1 MPPSPALR
9 EILQLD
15 PVRDHQRIVFLTF
28 SQEFPW
34 DAQRALEIAL
44 LRTFC
49 VPSISR
55 LLAATREFERRPQKR
70 YDDTEIIISEIVE
83 HGYDS
88 PRGLSALRRMNQIH
102 GRFAIDNDDY
112 RYVLSTFLLEPI
124 RWIDRFG
131 YRRTIE
137 SERSA
142 MFHFWCELG
151 RRMHIRDLPD
161 SLEAFERFNLD
172 YERERFSYAET
183 NRQVGAYSVGL
194 FASWFPWPLGKLVP
208 LGVYAMLDAH
218 VRSAFGFPAPP
229 RWVGKAL
236 DAALALRSRVLRLL
250 PRRQTPKLRS
260 RVTRS
265 SYPRGYTLEEVGPA
279 QARQRDDGA
288 ADPSIP

>member
-55 LLAATREFERRPQKR
+55 LLCATREFERRPQKR
-70 YDDTEIIISEIVE
+70 YDDTEIIMSEIVE

-88 PRGLSALRRMNQIH
+88 PRGASALRRMNQIH
-102 GRFAIDNDDY
+102 ARFAIDNDDY

-137 SERSA
+137 SERDA
-142 MFHFWCELG
+142 MFHFWREVG
-151 RRMHIRDLPD
+151 RRMNIRDIPE
-161 SLEAFERFNLD
+161 SLAAFERFSLA
-172 YERERFSYAET
+172 YERERFRYAET
-183 NRQVGAYSVGL
+183 NRQIGAYSIGL
-194 FASWFPWPLGKLVP
+194 FSSWFPWPLRKLVP
-208 LGVYAMLDAH
+208 FGAYALLDAQA
-218 VRSAFGFPAPP
+218 RAAFGFPTPP
-229 RWVGKAL
+229 RWFVQAL
-236 DAALALRSRVLRLL
+236 STALGLRARVLRLL
-250 PRRQTPKLRS
+250 PRRRTPKLRS

-265 SYPRGYTLEEVGPA
+265 SYPRGYTLEEVGPRETERPA
-279 QARQRDDGA
+279 
-288 ADPSIP
+288 